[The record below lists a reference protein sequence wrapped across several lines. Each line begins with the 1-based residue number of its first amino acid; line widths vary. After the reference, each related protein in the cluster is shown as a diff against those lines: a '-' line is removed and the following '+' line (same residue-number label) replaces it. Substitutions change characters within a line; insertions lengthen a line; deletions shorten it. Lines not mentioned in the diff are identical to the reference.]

1 MLKYKML
8 LFSFDVTLQ
17 GDIQNDVTTKF
28 EACLKY
34 MEYKKVKNDIQ
45 KHVIKYFVQ
54 SGNTVEKPWHPH
66 A

>member
-1 MLKYKML
+1 ML
-8 LFSFDVTLQ
+8 LFSFDVTLH

-34 MEYKKVKNDIQ
+34 MEYKKVKNDIL
-45 KHVIKYFVQ
+45 KYVIKYFVQ
-54 SGNTVEKPWHPH
+54 SGNVVEMHWHPP

>member
-1 MLKYKML
+1 ML
-8 LFSFDVTLQ
+8 LFSFDVTLH

-34 MEYKKVKNDIQ
+34 MEYKKVKNDIV

-54 SGNTVEKPWHPH
+54 SGNVVEMPWHSK